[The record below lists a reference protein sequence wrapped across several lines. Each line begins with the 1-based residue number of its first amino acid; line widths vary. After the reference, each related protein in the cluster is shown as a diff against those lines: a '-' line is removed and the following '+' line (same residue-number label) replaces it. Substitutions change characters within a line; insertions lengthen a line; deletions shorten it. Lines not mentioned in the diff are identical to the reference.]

1 MDCKF
6 YLMHVVGGPE
16 IQEVILIN
24 KADAC
29 LHASLVTCAKSYT
42 GNDMYEKWLISPTQF
57 NKYNRMYHMVLI
69 MKNWYSVNLK

>member
-42 GNDMYEKWLISPTQF
+42 GNDMYEK
-57 NKYNRMYHMVLI
+57 
-69 MKNWYSVNLK
+69 